1 MQRCGGKRACCRESS
16 CAEVGIQGNYKVY
29 DHCAPAEW
37 TVTDGAIPWSDSL
50 ALLKSRKPC
59 VAKTVAAFG

>member
-1 MQRCGGKRACCRESS
+1 MHDK
-16 CAEVGIQGNYKVY
+16 VGIQGNYKVY